1 MPPAPTTVYVV
12 GTRPNFMKAAPVFMA
27 ARGMSPDERHVLVH
41 TGQHYDDDMYRVFLD
56 QLGLPAPDHELDV
69 GPGSHSG
76 QTAAILTR
84 LEEVLRAERPRLVVV
99 FGDVNSTLA
108 AGLAAAQLR
117 IPVAHVEAGLRSFD
131 RTMPEEL
138 NRVLTDQLSSLCFIH
153 SPEARENLL
162 NEGVPPERIF
172 FVGNTMIDTLVRLRR
187 GLDREAVLRGFGVHD
202 RPFVLVTLHRPALV
216 DGPLLLVALEELGQ
230 LAERYQVIFPVH
242 PRTAAAIADMNG
254 AAPGSVRLV
263 PPIGYVECLALQ
275 EAATAVLTDSGGI
288 QEETTFLGVPCF
300 TLRESTERPIT
311 VTQGTNTVLGLRPER
326 IAEIPSLLELQGE
339 QRPPGPPEGWDGAAG
354 ERIAIEL
361 TGFGRDKMP

>member
-1 MPPAPTTVYVV
+1 MYVV
-12 GTRPNFMKAAPVFMA
+12 GTRPNFMKAAPVFLA
-27 ARGMSPDERHVLVH
+27 AIRISPDERHLLVH
-41 TGQHYDDDMYRVFLD
+41 TGQHYDDEMYRVFLD
-56 QLGLPAPDHELDV
+56 QLGLPTPDHELDI

-84 LEEVLRAERPRLVVV
+84 LEEVLCAERPRLVVV

-108 AGLAAAQLR
+108 AGLAAAQLG

-162 NEGVPPERIF
+162 NEGVPPERIVF
-172 FVGNTMIDTLVRLRR
+172 AGNTMIDTLVRVRR
-187 GLDREAVLRGFGVHD
+187 GLDRQAVLRSFGVHD

-216 DGPLLLVALEELGQ
+216 DGPLLLAALDELGR
-230 LAERYQVIFPVH
+230 LAERYQVLFPVH
-242 PRTAAAIADMNG
+242 PRTAAAIADANG
-254 AAPGSVRLV
+254 GAPRSVRLI

-300 TLRESTERPIT
+300 TLRENTERPIT
-311 VTQGTNTVLGLRPER
+311 VAQGTNTVLGLRPER
-326 IAEIPSLLELQGE
+326 IGEIPSLLERQGRR
-339 QRPPGPPEGWDGAAG
+339 RPPGPPERWDGSAG
-354 ERIAIEL
+354 ERIANEL
-361 TGFGRDKMP
+361 ADSVKDA